1 MNLKLV
7 ERIVNALL
15 YEGYIL
21 YPYRASAIKNRQ
33 RWNFGVIYPQDY
45 SLSQGGAEASSMQTE
60 CLLLGDQRA
69 KLDVK
74 IRFLHLLARTVRAE
88 LRVCPEPALHATTGA
103 DTQFCP
109 YADSQ
114 TVLAPLTD
122 PQETIGLDFHAAEPL
137 EIGATIPDAWQEA
150 VEREVDAPGIDLSEI
165 VAEPRRMTF
174 DFPAMREAAPLL
186 DSGGQ
191 AVSVIARIQQFI
203 EGTVEVAAE
212 RAGDGL
218 FKVAVRILNLT
229 PLEDAC
235 HKSRDEALMRSLIS
249 THTIL
254 GVRRGEFVSLLD
266 PPEAFREAAA
276 GCRNIGAWP
285 ALVGEE
291 GERDCLLA
299 APIIL
304 YDYPQVAPES
314 AGDFYDGTEIDE
326 LLTLRVMTMTDQEK
340 QEMRLVDERAR
351 QILERTETLS
361 PERLMKLHGAVRS
374 LRRFEGEKR

>member
-7 ERIVNALL
+7 EKIVNALL

-21 YPYRASAIKNRQ
+21 YPYRASAVKNRQ

-74 IRFLHLLARTVRAE
+74 IRFLHLLARTV
-88 LRVCPEPALHATTGA
+88 G
-103 DTQFCP
+103 
-109 YADSQ
+109 
-114 TVLAPLTD
+114 
-122 PQETIGLDFHAAEPL
+122 AEPL

-150 VEREVDAPGIDLSEI
+150 VEREVNARGIDLSEI

-174 DFPAMREAAPLL
+174 AFPAMREATPLL

-191 AVSVIARIQQFI
+191 AVGVIARRQQLI

-276 GCRNIGAWP
+276 GCRNLGAWP
-285 ALVGEE
+285 ALVGAE

-374 LRRFEGEKR
+374 LRRFEGENR

>member
-21 YPYRASAIKNRQ
+21 YPYRASAVKNRQ

-74 IRFLHLLARTVRAE
+74 IRFLHLLARTV
-88 LRVCPEPALHATTGA
+88 G
-103 DTQFCP
+103 
-109 YADSQ
+109 
-114 TVLAPLTD
+114 
-122 PQETIGLDFHAAEPL
+122 AEPL

-150 VEREVDAPGIDLSEI
+150 VEREVNAAGIDLSEI

-174 DFPAMREAAPLL
+174 AFPAMRESTPLL

-191 AVSVIARIQQFI
+191 AVGVIARRQQLI

-212 RAGDGL
+212 GAGDGL

-276 GCRNIGAWP
+276 GCRNLGAWP
-285 ALVGEE
+285 ALVGAE

-374 LRRFEGEKR
+374 LRRFEGAKR

>member
-1 MNLKLV
+1 MNIKLV

-21 YPYRASAIKNRQ
+21 YPYRASAVKNRQ

-60 CLLLGDQRA
+60 CLLLGDRRA

-74 IRFLHLLARTVRAE
+74 IRFLHLLARTV
-88 LRVCPEPALHATTGA
+88 VA
-103 DTQFCP
+103 DRQVRP

-122 PQETIGLDFHAAEPL
+122 PQETIGQNFHAAEPL
-137 EIGATIPDAWQEA
+137 EIGVTIPAAWQEA

-174 DFPAMREAAPLL
+174 AFPAMLEATPLL

-191 AVSVIARIQQFI
+191 AVGMIARRQQFI

-266 PPEAFREAAA
+266 PTEQFREAAA

-299 APIIL
+299 APIIV

-374 LRRFEGEKR
+374 LRRFEGAKQ

>member
-21 YPYRASAIKNRQ
+21 YPYRASAVKNRQ

-69 KLDVK
+69 KLDLK
-74 IRFLHLLARTVRAE
+74 IRFLHLLARTV
-88 LRVCPEPALHATTGA
+88 V
-103 DTQFCP
+103 
-109 YADSQ
+109 
-114 TVLAPLTD
+114 
-122 PQETIGLDFHAAEPL
+122 AEPL

-150 VEREVDAPGIDLSEI
+150 VERELDARGIDLSEI

-174 DFPAMREAAPLL
+174 AFPAMREATPLL

-191 AVSVIARIQQFI
+191 AVGVTERIQQPI

-212 RAGDGL
+212 RAGDWL
-218 FKVAVRILNLT
+218 FKVAVRILNLS

-254 GVRRGEFVSLLD
+254 GIRRGEFVSLLD

-285 ALVGEE
+285 ALVGAE

-340 QEMRLVDERAR
+340 QEMRLIDERAR

-374 LRRFEGEKR
+374 LRRFEGENR

>member
-7 ERIVNALL
+7 ERIVSALL

-21 YPYRASAIKNRQ
+21 YPYRASAVKNQR
-33 RWNFGVIYPQDY
+33 RWNFGVVYPQDY

-60 CLLLGDQRA
+60 CLLLGDHQA

-74 IRFLHLLARTVRAE
+74 IRFLHLLARTVGADT
-88 LRVCPEPALHATTGA
+88 RVCPYT
-103 DTQFCP
+103 
-109 YADSQ
+109 DSQ
-114 TVLAPLTD
+114 TVLDSLTD
-122 PQETIGLDFHAAEPL
+122 PQETIGQDFHASEPL
-137 EIGATIPDAWQEA
+137 EIGPAIPDSWQEA
-150 VEREVDAPGIDLSEI
+150 VEREVDAPDVDLSEI

-174 DFPAMREAAPLL
+174 AFPAMREEAPLL
-186 DSGGQ
+186 DSSGQ
-191 AVSVIARIQQFI
+191 AVGVIALRQQFI

-218 FKVAVRILNLT
+218 FKIAVRILNLT
-229 PLEDAC
+229 PLEDAY

-249 THTIL
+249 THIIL
-254 GVRRGEFVSLLD
+254 GVRHGEFVSLLD
-266 PPEAFREAAA
+266 PPEAFSEAAA

-285 ALVGEE
+285 TLVGEE
-291 GERDCLLA
+291 GERDCMLSS
-299 APIIL
+299 PIIL

-361 PERLMKLHGAVRS
+361 SERLMRLHGAVRS
-374 LRRFEGEKR
+374 LRRVGGEKQ

>member
-60 CLLLGDQRA
+60 CLLLGGRRA

-74 IRFLHLLARTVRAE
+74 IRFLHLLARTV
-88 LRVCPEPALHATTGA
+88 GA
-103 DTQFCP
+103 D
-109 YADSQ
+109 
-114 TVLAPLTD
+114 L
-122 PQETIGLDFHAAEPL
+122 HAAEPL

-174 DFPAMREAAPLL
+174 AFPAMREATPLL

-191 AVSVIARIQQFI
+191 AVGVIARRQQFI
-203 EGTVEVAAE
+203 EGRIEVAAE

-235 HKSRDEALMRSLIS
+235 DESRDEALMRSLIS

-276 GCRNIGAWP
+276 GCRNIGTWP

-291 GERDCLLA
+291 GERDCLLSS
-299 APIIL
+299 PIIL

-314 AGDFYDGTEIDE
+314 AGDFFDGTEIDE
-326 LLTLRVMTMTDQEK
+326 LLTLRALTMTDQEK

-361 PERLMKLHGAVRS
+361 PERLMKLHGAARS
-374 LRRFEGEKR
+374 LRRFGGAKR

>member
-7 ERIVNALL
+7 ERLVNALL

-60 CLLLGDQRA
+60 CLLLGGRRA

-74 IRFLHLLARTVRAE
+74 IRFLHLLARTA
-88 LRVCPEPALHATTGA
+88 GA
-103 DTQFCP
+103 D
-109 YADSQ
+109 
-114 TVLAPLTD
+114 L
-122 PQETIGLDFHAAEPL
+122 HAAEPL
-137 EIGATIPDAWQEA
+137 EIGATIPAAWQEA

-174 DFPAMREAAPLL
+174 AFPAMREATPLL

-191 AVSVIARIQQFI
+191 AVGVIARRQQFI

-235 HKSRDEALMRSLIS
+235 DKSRDEALMRSLIS

-291 GERDCLLA
+291 GERDCLLSS
-299 APIIL
+299 PIIL

-361 PERLMKLHGAVRS
+361 PERLMKLHGAARS
-374 LRRFEGEKR
+374 LRRFGGAKR

>member
-21 YPYRASAIKNRQ
+21 YPYRASAVKNRR

-74 IRFLHLLARTVRAE
+74 IRFLHLLARTVEAD
-88 LRVCPEPALHATTGA
+88 LRVRHEPALHATTGT
-103 DTQFCP
+103 DTQVRPC
-109 YADSQ
+109 ADSQ
-114 TVLAPLTD
+114 TVLTPLTD
-122 PQETIGLDFHAAEPL
+122 PQETIGQGVRAAGPP

-150 VEREVDAPGIDLSEI
+150 VEREVGAPGIDLGEI

-174 DFPAMREAAPLL
+174 AFPAMQEATPLL
-186 DSGGQ
+186 DSAGQ
-191 AVSVIARIQQFI
+191 AVGVIARRQQFI
-203 EGTVEVAAE
+203 EGTVEVAGE

-218 FKVAVRILNLT
+218 FKVSVRILNLT
-229 PLEDAC
+229 PLEDTG

-291 GERDCLLA
+291 GERDCLLSS
-299 APIIL
+299 PIIL

-361 PERLMKLHGAVRS
+361 SERLMKLHGAVRS
-374 LRRFEGEKR
+374 LQRLGGEER

>member
-21 YPYRASAIKNRQ
+21 YPYRASAVKNQR

-60 CLLLGDQRA
+60 CLLLGDRRA

-74 IRFLHLLARTVRAE
+74 IRFLHLLARTAVAE
-88 LRVCPEPALHATTGA
+88 L
-103 DTQFCP
+103 
-109 YADSQ
+109 
-114 TVLAPLTD
+114 
-122 PQETIGLDFHAAEPL
+122 HAAEPV
-137 EIGATIPDAWQEA
+137 EIGATIPASWQEA

-174 DFPAMREAAPLL
+174 AFPAMREATPLL

-191 AVSVIARIQQFI
+191 AVGVIARRQQFI

-229 PLEDAC
+229 PPEDAC
-235 HKSRDEALMRSLIS
+235 NESRDEALMRSLIS

-291 GERDCLLA
+291 GERDCLLSS
-299 APIIL
+299 PIIL

-374 LRRFEGEKR
+374 LRRIGGAKR

>member
-21 YPYRASAIKNRQ
+21 YPYRASAVKNRQ

-60 CLLLGDQRA
+60 CLLSGDQGA

-74 IRFLHLLARTVRAE
+74 IRFLHLVA
-88 LRVCPEPALHATTGA
+88 
-103 DTQFCP
+103 Q
-109 YADSQ
+109 
-114 TVLAPLTD
+114 
-122 PQETIGLDFHAAEPL
+122 DFHAAGPL
-137 EIGATIPDAWQEA
+137 EIGATIPDTWQEA

-174 DFPAMREAAPLL
+174 AFPAMREATPLL
-186 DSGGQ
+186 DSGGK
-191 AVSVIARIQQFI
+191 AVGVIERRQQFI
-203 EGTVEVAAE
+203 EGTVELAAE

-218 FKVAVRILNLT
+218 FKIAVRILNLT
-229 PLEDAC
+229 PLEDAG
-235 HKSRDEALMRSLIS
+235 HKSRDEVLMRSLIS

-254 GVRRGEFVSLLD
+254 GLRRGGFVSLLD

-361 PERLMKLHGAVRS
+361 SERLMKLHGAVRS
-374 LRRFEGEKR
+374 LRRFGGEKR

>member
-21 YPYRASAIKNRQ
+21 YPYRASAVKNRQ
-33 RWNFGVIYPQDY
+33 RWNFGIIYPQDY

-74 IRFLHLLARTVRAE
+74 IRFLHLLARTVEAD
-88 LRVCPEPALHATTGA
+88 LRVCPGPALHATTGA
-103 DTQFCP
+103 DTQVRP
-109 YADSQ
+109 YEDSQ
-114 TVLAPLTD
+114 TVLDPLTD
-122 PQETIGLDFHAAEPL
+122 PQETIGQDFHVAEPL
-137 EIGATIPDAWQEA
+137 EIGATIPDTWQEA
-150 VEREVDAPGIDLSEI
+150 VEREMDAPGIDLSEI

-174 DFPAMREAAPLL
+174 AFPAMREATPLL

-191 AVSVIARIQQFI
+191 AVGVIERRQQFV

-212 RAGDGL
+212 RTGDGL

-229 PLEDAC
+229 PLEDAG
-235 HKSRDEALMRSLIS
+235 HKSRDEVLMRSLIS

-254 GVRRGEFVSLLD
+254 GVRQGEFVSLLD

-276 GCRNIGAWP
+276 GCRNIGTWP

-291 GERDCLLA
+291 GERDCLLS
-299 APIIL
+299 APIII

-351 QILERTETLS
+351 QILERTEALS
-361 PERLMKLHGAVRS
+361 SERLMKLHGAVRS
-374 LRRFEGEKR
+374 LRRFGGAKQ

>member
-45 SLSQGGAEASSMQTE
+45 SVSQGGAEASSMQTE

-74 IRFLHLLARTVRAE
+74 IRFLHLLERTV
-88 LRVCPEPALHATTGA
+88 GA
-103 DTQFCP
+103 D
-109 YADSQ
+109 
-114 TVLAPLTD
+114 L
-122 PQETIGLDFHAAEPL
+122 HAAEPL
-137 EIGATIPDAWQEA
+137 EIGATIPAAWQEA

-174 DFPAMREAAPLL
+174 AFPAMREATPLL

-191 AVSVIARIQQFI
+191 AVGMIARRQQPI

-235 HKSRDEALMRSLIS
+235 HKSRDEVLMRSLIS
-249 THTIL
+249 THAIL

-374 LRRFEGEKR
+374 LRRFEGPKQ

>member
-21 YPYRASAIKNRQ
+21 YPYRASAVKNQR

-60 CLLLGDQRA
+60 CLLLGDRRA

-74 IRFLHLLARTVRAE
+74 IRFLHLLARTA
-88 LRVCPEPALHATTGA
+88 GA
-103 DTQFCP
+103 D
-109 YADSQ
+109 
-114 TVLAPLTD
+114 L
-122 PQETIGLDFHAAEPL
+122 HAAEPL
-137 EIGATIPDAWQEA
+137 EIGATIPASWQEA

-174 DFPAMREAAPLL
+174 AFPAMREATPLF

-191 AVSVIARIQQFI
+191 AVGVIARRQQFI

-229 PLEDAC
+229 PPEDAC
-235 HKSRDEALMRSLIS
+235 NESRDEALMRSLIS

-291 GERDCLLA
+291 GERDCLLSS
-299 APIIL
+299 PIIL

-326 LLTLRVMTMTDQEK
+326 LLTLRVLTMTDQEK

-361 PERLMKLHGAVRS
+361 PERLMKLHGAARS
-374 LRRFEGEKR
+374 LRRFGGAKR

>member
-21 YPYRASAIKNRQ
+21 YPYRASAVKNRR
-33 RWNFGVIYPQDY
+33 RWNFGIIYPQDY

-74 IRFLHLLARTVRAE
+74 IRFLHLLERTV
-88 LRVCPEPALHATTGA
+88 G
-103 DTQFCP
+103 
-109 YADSQ
+109 
-114 TVLAPLTD
+114 
-122 PQETIGLDFHAAEPL
+122 AEPL
-137 EIGATIPDAWQEA
+137 EIGATIPDAWQET
-150 VEREVDAPGIDLSEI
+150 VEREVDAPDIDVSEI
-165 VAEPRRMTF
+165 VAEPRRMPFT
-174 DFPAMREAAPLL
+174 FPAMREATPLL

-191 AVSVIARIQQFI
+191 AVGVTARIQQPV

-218 FKVAVRILNLT
+218 FKVGVRILNLT

-235 HKSRDEALMRSLIS
+235 HKSRDEVLMRSLIS

-266 PPEAFREAAA
+266 PPEALREAAA

-374 LRRFEGEKR
+374 LRRFEGAKR

>member
-1 MNLKLV
+1 MNHKLV

-21 YPYRASAIKNRQ
+21 YPYRASAVKNRQ

-74 IRFLHLLARTVRAE
+74 IRFLHLLAR
-88 LRVCPEPALHATTGA
+88 RVG
-103 DTQFCP
+103 
-109 YADSQ
+109 
-114 TVLAPLTD
+114 
-122 PQETIGLDFHAAEPL
+122 AEPL
-137 EIGATIPDAWQEA
+137 EIGAAIPDAWQEA
-150 VEREVDAPGIDLSEI
+150 VEREVDARGIDLSEI

-174 DFPAMREAAPLL
+174 AFPAMREETPAL

-191 AVSVIARIQQFI
+191 AVGMTTRIQQPI

-229 PLEDAC
+229 PLEDAS

-266 PPEAFREAAA
+266 PPEAFCEAAA

-299 APIIL
+299 SPIIL

-340 QEMRLVDERAR
+340 QEMRLVDRRAR

-374 LRRFEGEKR
+374 LRRFEGANR

>member
-45 SLSQGGAEASSMQTE
+45 SVSQGGAEASSMQTE

-74 IRFLHLLARTVRAE
+74 IRFLHLLERTV
-88 LRVCPEPALHATTGA
+88 GA
-103 DTQFCP
+103 D
-109 YADSQ
+109 
-114 TVLAPLTD
+114 L
-122 PQETIGLDFHAAEPL
+122 HAAEPL
-137 EIGATIPDAWQEA
+137 EIGATIPAAWQEA

-174 DFPAMREAAPLL
+174 AFPAMREATPLL

-191 AVSVIARIQQFI
+191 AVGMIARRQQPI

-235 HKSRDEALMRSLIS
+235 HKSRDEVLMRSLIS
-249 THTIL
+249 THAIL

-374 LRRFEGEKR
+374 LRRFDGEER

>member
-60 CLLLGDQRA
+60 CLLLGDRRA

-74 IRFLHLLARTVRAE
+74 IRFLHLLARTA
-88 LRVCPEPALHATTGA
+88 GA
-103 DTQFCP
+103 D
-109 YADSQ
+109 
-114 TVLAPLTD
+114 L
-122 PQETIGLDFHAAEPL
+122 HAAEPL

-174 DFPAMREAAPLL
+174 AFPAMLEATPLL

-191 AVSVIARIQQFI
+191 AVGVIARRQQFI
-203 EGTVEVAAE
+203 EGRIEVAAE

-235 HKSRDEALMRSLIS
+235 DESRDEALMRSLIS

-266 PPEAFREAAA
+266 PPEQFREAAA

-291 GERDCLLA
+291 GERDCLLSS
-299 APIIL
+299 PIIL

-326 LLTLRVMTMTDQEK
+326 LLTLRVMTMTDHEK

-361 PERLMKLHGAVRS
+361 PERLMKLHGAARS
-374 LRRFEGEKR
+374 LRRFGGAKR

>member
-69 KLDVK
+69 KLDLK
-74 IRFLHLLARTVRAE
+74 IRFLHLLARTV
-88 LRVCPEPALHATTGA
+88 GA
-103 DTQFCP
+103 D
-109 YADSQ
+109 
-114 TVLAPLTD
+114 L
-122 PQETIGLDFHAAEPL
+122 HAAEPL

-174 DFPAMREAAPLL
+174 AFPAMREATPLL

-191 AVSVIARIQQFI
+191 AVGVIARRQQFI
-203 EGTVEVAAE
+203 EGRIEVAAE

-235 HKSRDEALMRSLIS
+235 DESRDEALMRSLIS

-276 GCRNIGAWP
+276 GCRNMGAWP

-291 GERDCLLA
+291 GERDCLLSS
-299 APIIL
+299 PIIL

-361 PERLMKLHGAVRS
+361 SERLMKLHGAVRS
-374 LRRFEGEKR
+374 LRRFGGEKR

>member
-21 YPYRASAIKNRQ
+21 YPYRASAVKNRL

-60 CLLLGDQRA
+60 CLLLGDQGA

-74 IRFLHLLARTVRAE
+74 IRFLHLLARTVGRD
-88 LRVCPEPALHATTGA
+88 LRVCPGPALHATTGA
-103 DTQFCP
+103 DTQVSP

-122 PQETIGLDFHAAEPL
+122 PEETIGQDFHAAEPL
-137 EIGATIPDAWQEA
+137 DIGATIPDAWQEA
-150 VEREVDAPGIDLSEI
+150 VEREVEAPGIDLSEI

-174 DFPAMREAAPLL
+174 AFPAMGETTPLL

-191 AVSVIARIQQFI
+191 AVGVIARIQQFI

-374 LRRFEGEKR
+374 LRRFEGAKQ

>member
-21 YPYRASAIKNRQ
+21 YPYRASAVKNRQ

-74 IRFLHLLARTVRAE
+74 IRFLHLLARTV
-88 LRVCPEPALHATTGA
+88 G
-103 DTQFCP
+103 
-109 YADSQ
+109 
-114 TVLAPLTD
+114 
-122 PQETIGLDFHAAEPL
+122 AEPL
-137 EIGATIPDAWQEA
+137 EIGATIPAAWQEA
-150 VEREVDAPGIDLSEI
+150 VEREVDAPGIDLGEI

-174 DFPAMREAAPLL
+174 AFPAMREATPLL

-191 AVSVIARIQQFI
+191 AVGVIARRQQLI

-326 LLTLRVMTMTDQEK
+326 LLTLRVMTLTDQEK

-374 LRRFEGEKR
+374 LRRFEGENR

>member
-69 KLDVK
+69 QLDVK
-74 IRFLHLLARTVRAE
+74 IRFLHLSARTV
-88 LRVCPEPALHATTGA
+88 G
-103 DTQFCP
+103 
-109 YADSQ
+109 
-114 TVLAPLTD
+114 
-122 PQETIGLDFHAAEPL
+122 AEPL

-150 VEREVDAPGIDLSEI
+150 VEREVEAQGIDLSEI

-174 DFPAMREAAPLL
+174 AFPAMREATPLL
-186 DSGGQ
+186 DSGGH
-191 AVSVIARIQQFI
+191 AVGVTARIQQPI

-266 PPEAFREAAA
+266 PPEALREAAA
-276 GCRNIGAWP
+276 GCRNLGAWP
-285 ALVGEE
+285 ALVGAE

-374 LRRFEGEKR
+374 LRRFGGAER

>member
-1 MNLKLV
+1 
-7 ERIVNALL
+7 
-15 YEGYIL
+15 
-21 YPYRASAIKNRQ
+21 
-33 RWNFGVIYPQDY
+33 
-45 SLSQGGAEASSMQTE
+45 
-60 CLLLGDQRA
+60 LGDQRA

-74 IRFLHLLARTVRAE
+74 IRFLHLSARTVEAD
-88 LRVCPEPALHATTGA
+88 LSVCPEPALHATSGA
-103 DTQFCP
+103 DTQACP

-122 PQETIGLDFHAAEPL
+122 PQETIGQYFHAAEPL

-165 VAEPRRMTF
+165 VTEPRRVTF
-174 DFPAMREAAPLL
+174 AFPAMREATPLL

-191 AVSVIARIQQFI
+191 AVGMIARRQQLI

-229 PLEDAC
+229 PPEDAC
-235 HKSRDEALMRSLIS
+235 DGSRDEALMRSLIS

-340 QEMRLVDERAR
+340 QEMRLVDRRAR

-374 LRRFEGEKR
+374 LRRFEGAK

>member
-60 CLLLGDQRA
+60 CLLLGGRRA

-74 IRFLHLLARTVRAE
+74 IRFLHLLARTA
-88 LRVCPEPALHATTGA
+88 GA
-103 DTQFCP
+103 D
-109 YADSQ
+109 
-114 TVLAPLTD
+114 L
-122 PQETIGLDFHAAEPL
+122 HAAEPL
-137 EIGATIPDAWQEA
+137 EIGATIPAAWQEA

-174 DFPAMREAAPLL
+174 AFPAMREATPLL

-191 AVSVIARIQQFI
+191 AVGVIARRQQFI

-229 PLEDAC
+229 PVEDAC
-235 HKSRDEALMRSLIS
+235 RKSRDEALMRSLIS

-266 PPEAFREAAA
+266 PPEQFREAAA

-291 GERDCLLA
+291 GERDCLLSS
-299 APIIL
+299 PIIL

-326 LLTLRVMTMTDQEK
+326 LLTLRVMTMTDHEK

-361 PERLMKLHGAVRS
+361 PERLMKLHGAARS
-374 LRRFEGEKR
+374 LRRFGGAKR

>member
-1 MNLKLV
+1 MNHKLV

-21 YPYRASAIKNRQ
+21 YPYRASAVKNRQ

-74 IRFLHLLARTVRAE
+74 IRFLHLLARTV
-88 LRVCPEPALHATTGA
+88 
-103 DTQFCP
+103 
-109 YADSQ
+109 
-114 TVLAPLTD
+114 
-122 PQETIGLDFHAAEPL
+122 AEPI

-150 VEREVDAPGIDLSEI
+150 VEREVVAPGIDLSEI

-174 DFPAMREAAPLL
+174 AFPAMRERTPLL

-191 AVSVIARIQQFI
+191 AVGVIARRQQFI

-235 HKSRDEALMRSLIS
+235 NESRDEALMRSLIS

-254 GVRRGEFVSLLD
+254 GVSRGEFVSLLD

>member
-1 MNLKLV
+1 MNLKHV

-21 YPYRASAIKNRQ
+21 YPYRASAVKNQR
-33 RWNFGVIYPQDY
+33 RWNFGVVYPRDY
-45 SLSQGGAEASSMQTE
+45 SLSQEGAEASSMQTE

-74 IRFLHLLARTVRAE
+74 IRFLHLLARTVGADTQ
-88 LRVCPEPALHATTGA
+88 VCPEPALHATTGA
-103 DTQFCP
+103 DTQVSP

-114 TVLAPLTD
+114 TLLDQPTD
-122 PQETIGLDFHAAEPL
+122 PKETIGRDFHIAEPL
-137 EIGATIPDAWQEA
+137 EIGATIPDTWQEA
-150 VEREVDAPGIDLSEI
+150 VEREVDASGIDLSEI

-174 DFPAMREAAPLL
+174 AFPAMREAAPLL

-191 AVSVIARIQQFI
+191 AVGVIARRQEFI

-212 RAGDGL
+212 RGGEGL

-229 PLEDAC
+229 PLEDAG
-235 HKSRDEALMRSLIS
+235 HKSLDEALMRSLIS
-249 THTIL
+249 THTML

-276 GCRNIGAWP
+276 SCRNIGAWP

-299 APIIL
+299 APIII
-304 YDYPQVAPES
+304 YDYPKVAPES

-361 PERLMKLHGAVRS
+361 SERLMKLHGAVRS
-374 LRRFEGEKR
+374 LRRFGGAKR

>member
-21 YPYRASAIKNRQ
+21 YPYRASAVKNRQ

-74 IRFLHLLARTVRAE
+74 IRFLHLLAR
-88 LRVCPEPALHATTGA
+88 RVG
-103 DTQFCP
+103 
-109 YADSQ
+109 
-114 TVLAPLTD
+114 
-122 PQETIGLDFHAAEPL
+122 AEPL
-137 EIGATIPDAWQEA
+137 EIGAAIPDAWQEA
-150 VEREVDAPGIDLSEI
+150 VEREVDARGIDLSEI

-174 DFPAMREAAPLL
+174 AFPAMREETPAL

-191 AVSVIARIQQFI
+191 AVGMTTRIQQPI

-229 PLEDAC
+229 PLEDAS

-299 APIIL
+299 SPIIL

-340 QEMRLVDERAR
+340 QEMRLVDRRAR

-374 LRRFEGEKR
+374 LRRFEGAK